1 MDETETILESAVDG
15 TKVEHLSH
23 HTTAVHCGIEVVE
36 RVPIVEAADERLVER
51 HVVVLLRSEM
61 IASMTLPGLI
71 TEHGL
76 TAVKIRDECKFA
88 YQLHGHSPVEVILRG
103 GIIQVDILLFTVVNL
118 RHIRQRGSRYQVWLA
133 TNQRYAGHDQCRDE
147 SGEGS
152 FLSPVLQTRPAEHI
166 EITGT
171 EHVPRVHVATDGV
184 QEVIVDEHLVPRGNE
199 VDVDIVSV
207 GQVAVHSKET
217 GERAVGGVVE
227 GDGVEAVVGLVPKEV
242 LALVG
247 GQVGGD
253 VEATGKLSRSPA
265 SATTDASQI
274 I

>member
-1 MDETETILESAVDG
+1 MV
-15 TKVEHLSH
+15 K
-23 HTTAVHCGIEVVE
+23 

-61 IASMTLPGLI
+61 VASVTLPGLI

-76 TAVKIRDECKFA
+76 TAVKFA
-88 YQLHGHSPVEVILRG
+88 MSGSSRINFMEHSPVEVILRG

-118 RHIRQRGSRYQVWLA
+118 WHIRQRGSRCQVWLA

-147 SGEGS
+147 SSEGS

-171 EHVPRVHVATDGV
+171 EHVSRVYVATDGV

-199 VDVDIVSV
+199 IDVDVVSV
-207 GQVAVHSKET
+207 GQVAVHSEET

-265 SATTDASQI
+265 SATTDASQKI
-274 I
+274 SRLKETERLTSTTNRRYHHP